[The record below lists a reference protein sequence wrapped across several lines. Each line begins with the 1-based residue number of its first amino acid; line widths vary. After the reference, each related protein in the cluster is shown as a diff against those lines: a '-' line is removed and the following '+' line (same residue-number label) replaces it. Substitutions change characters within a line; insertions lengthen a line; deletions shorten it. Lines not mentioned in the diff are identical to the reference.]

1 MSYKMGSHV
10 GRSLLEEASRFSHVG
25 KAINEYVKNSMQYTD
40 SDTIIEINVNKNADG
55 VKISDNARGMDEK
68 TIRERFLVL
77 HQKNID
83 REEGRFGRGEY
94 GTGKIAG
101 LGIGKILRIRTI
113 KDGLLNEFEIR
124 EEDCGDS
131 QDEVPVHTIH
141 KNKKTSEKH
150 GTTVE
155 IKKTHGKIKRKIVE
169 DYIVSKTLTET
180 IYKYQTKVFLDGKEL
195 KKIEIEYSDVKT
207 FKPTE
212 EEREVFGDAKVD
224 VKIATR
230 ILDKEFM
237 GINVFCKGIN
247 KAFIKNPNGSKSDV
261 LFGQAVCDKLIDQNL
276 RPKVFD
282 SSRSEQMNPESPVA
296 AKFEAFVLRSVDKVR
311 KELEKEDAE
320 RKKRERDEALEKEK
334 LKMQELFNE
343 DFKEQQIEFQ
353 KQIAKAKGQIDEKQ
367 DYVPELG
374 ETKIKKGND
383 FNVEVVEGDGPG
395 GVLPDYPS
403 GEGNVEKSSG
413 NDRSGNLKQID
424 QKSDIKGKNIQSKK
438 RNKGGGFNFD
448 FDNLGKDENRA
459 KYKEDKR
466 QIIINLQHPLIRKYD
481 ILTKQDRKNPKFLR
495 AAYEAAAYEYARVVT
510 SQKLN
515 SEIIDDSVIEGI
527 EELNDRLET
536 MLKKISNL
544 NLFDE

>member
-1 MSYKMGSHV
+1 MSYKVTSHV
-10 GRSLLEEASRFSHVG
+10 GRSLLEEANRFSHVG
-25 KAINEYVKNSMQYTD
+25 KAVNEYVKNSMQYTD
-40 SDTIIEINVNKNADG
+40 SDTIIEININKNADG
-55 VKISDNARGMDEK
+55 IKISDNARGMDEK

-101 LGIGKILRIRTI
+101 LGIGKILSIRTV

-124 EEDCGDS
+124 EEDCEDS
-131 QDEVPVHTIH
+131 EKEVPVKIIH
-141 KNKKTSEKH
+141 QNKKTTEKN

-155 IKKTHGKIKRKIVE
+155 IKKTHKKVSKKVIE

-180 IYKYQTKVFLDGKEL
+180 VYTHQTQVFLDDKEL
-195 KKIEIEYSDVKT
+195 KKVEIEYSEIKT

-212 EEREVFGDAKVD
+212 EEKEIFGDAKVD
-224 VKIATR
+224 VKIATK
-230 ILDKEFM
+230 ILDKEFK

-247 KAFIKNPNGSKSDV
+247 KAFIKNPDGSKSEF
-261 LFGQAVCDKLIDQNL
+261 LFGEAVCDKLIDPNL

-282 SSRSEQMNPESPVA
+282 SSRSEQMNPESHIA
-296 AKFEAFVLRSVDKVR
+296 AKFEAFVLRNVDKVR
-311 KELEKEDAE
+311 KELEKADAE

-334 LKMQELFNE
+334 VKMQELFNE
-343 DFKEQQIEFQ
+343 DFKEQQIEFK
-353 KQIAKAKGQIDEKQ
+353 KQIAKAKGQIDEKE
-367 DYVPELG
+367 DYIPELG

-395 GVLPDYPS
+395 GVFPDYPS
-403 GEGNVEKSSG
+403 GEGSVENPGG
-413 NDRSGNLKQID
+413 NNRSGNLKQID
-424 QKSDIKGKNIQSKK
+424 QKSDTKGKNVQSKK

-459 KYKEDKR
+459 KYKEEKR
-466 QIIINLQHPLIRKYD
+466 QIIINLEHPLIRKYD
-481 ILTKQDRKNPKFLR
+481 VLTKQDRKNPKFLR

-515 SEIIDDSVIEGI
+515 SEIIEDSVIEGI